1 MNVNTSSAYHMSILY
16 LGLLGNLPGK
26 VDDQIPRK
34 TQGGQQ
40 QSGILA
46 VVPIEV
52 MGRVRGG
59 LTCCHESSCKQSIVV
74 VLL

>member
-1 MNVNTSSAYHMSILY
+1 MSIPTSNAAHTLILY
-16 LGLLGNLPGK
+16 LGLLGNLLGK

-40 QSGILA
+40 QSGILG

-59 LTCCHESSCKQSIVV
+59 LGNACS
-74 VLL
+74 